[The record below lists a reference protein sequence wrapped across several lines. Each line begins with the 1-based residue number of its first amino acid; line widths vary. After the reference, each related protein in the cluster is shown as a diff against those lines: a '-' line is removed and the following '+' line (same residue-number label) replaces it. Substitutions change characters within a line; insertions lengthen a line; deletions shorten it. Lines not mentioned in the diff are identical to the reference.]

1 MKTSEIQLLTQISF
15 YNVRVWIKPLSP
27 QNKRSDKLIINKLE
41 RFFFFSVTQNQ
52 THKQFIFKRI
62 RENLIPKVS

>member
-52 THKQFIFKRI
+52 THK
-62 RENLIPKVS
+62 